1 MSLKNLLFIW
11 MAFKQQQPM
20 LWNEDIG
27 QAWGVRGIHTDKHV
41 APLLHNQV
49 NSTKSQAELESWG
62 VLRAG

>member
-27 QAWGVRGIHTDKHV
+27 QAW
-41 APLLHNQV
+41 
-49 NSTKSQAELESWG
+49 
-62 VLRAG
+62 